1 MSMSTRESYRV
12 ALETELAALTEELS
26 AIATQDTRTGDWV
39 AVPPT
44 SVPESADDNSQADL
58 IEAWNERR
66 ALMAQLEV
74 RYHHV
79 ALALNKI
86 ATGTYGTCE
95 LCQVPIEP
103 ARLAANPA
111 SRTCQVHM
119 ERARELP
126 L

>member
-1 MSMSTRESYRV
+1 MQQHEMYR
-12 ALETELAALTEELS
+12 AALTEEL
-26 AIATQDTRTGDWV
+26 ARLTEELATVATQDSRTGDWV
-39 AVPPT
+39 AVPQNAV
-44 SVPESADDNSQADL
+44 SESADDNSQADH

-79 ALALNKI
+79 SLALKKI
-86 ATGTYGTCE
+86 TGGTYGRCE
-95 LCQVPIEP
+95 ICQEPIES
-103 ARLAANPA
+103 ARLTANPA